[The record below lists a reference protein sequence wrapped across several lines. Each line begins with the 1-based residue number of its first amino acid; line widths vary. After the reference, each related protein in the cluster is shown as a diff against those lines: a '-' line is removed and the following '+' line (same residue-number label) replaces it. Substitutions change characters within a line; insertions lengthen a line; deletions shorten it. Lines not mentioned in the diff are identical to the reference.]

1 MPGMPETPRPG
12 GNVVGVYR
20 VGAEA
25 LADYAA
31 CRAPFHPGRAY
42 PELGG
47 VPTGEAGNPVF
58 DALRDLLRR
67 LGCDAARFG
76 TPAWNPLGWLVRPGD
91 RVVIKPNLVVSEHP
105 QGDALVRH
113 TDTDGPLLRALAE
126 YVLLALDG
134 RGALAFGD
142 SPIKE
147 TSFERAAGLVG
158 LDWVVAELR
167 ARSRVPI
174 ELIDFRDFVSRRL
187 DAAPVAGA
195 RQAGDPGGYV
205 EFDLGAQSA
214 LEPVSHLAGRFRST
228 AAYYEDRMPE
238 THAPGRHRYGISGT
252 VLAADV
258 VLNVPKLKTHCK
270 AGLTA
275 ALKNLVGI
283 CNEKRWLPHHRVGSP
298 RQGGDLYADGAG
310 GVVQLAERVKDFVV
324 RNRAGRAVYPAVAR
338 ANRAARRVLGIDVLG
353 RIRASDPYQN
363 GGWHGNDTV
372 WRMVH
377 DLNRILLYGEADG
390 ARIGRLGARSARRV
404 FTIVDGIWAGE
415 GEGPLRPDAK
425 VAGLLLAGA
434 DSVLVDVAAA
444 TAMGFD
450 HRKIPLLR
458 EAFASSDLPLSPYGV
473 EDLALV
479 SNEPGWDDLDG
490 LGAGALGFR
499 PPAGWAGFIELEG
512 ARRGREA
519 LSTARR

>member
-1 MPGMPETPRPG
+1 
-12 GNVVGVYR
+12 
-20 VGAEA
+20 
-25 LADYAA
+25 
-31 CRAPFHPGRAY
+31 
-42 PELGG
+42 
-47 VPTGEAGNPVF
+47 VPTAEPGNPVF

-67 LGCDAARFG
+67 LGCDAGRYG
-76 TPAWNPLGWLVRPGD
+76 TAAWNPLGWLVRPGD

-126 YVLLALDG
+126 YVLVALDG
-134 RGALAFGD
+134 RGSLAFGD

-147 TSFERAAGLVG
+147 TDFARAAALVGLVG
-158 LDWVVAELR
+158 LDGVVADLR
-167 ARSRVPI
+167 VRSRVPVD
-174 ELIDFRDFVSRRL
+174 LVDFRDFVSHRF
-187 DAAPVAGA
+187 DSAPVAGA
-195 RQAGDPGGYV
+195 RQAGDPDGYV
-205 EFDLGAQSA
+205 EFDLGTRSA
-214 LEPVSHLAGRFRST
+214 LEPVSHLARRFRST

-298 RQGGDLYADGAG
+298 RHGGDLYADGAG
-310 GVVQLAERVKDFVV
+310 GVVQLAERVKDAVV
-324 RNRAGRAVYPAVAR
+324 RNRAGRVLYPVVAR
-338 ANRAARRVLGIDVLG
+338 ANRAARRLLGIDVLG

-377 DLNRILLYGEADG
+377 DLNRILLYGDST
-390 ARIGRLGARSARRV
+390 GRLGGRSPRRV
-404 FTIVDGIWAGE
+404 FTFVDGIWAGE

-434 DSVLVDVAAA
+434 DPLLVDVAAA
-444 TAMGFD
+444 TVMGFD
-450 HRKIPLLR
+450 HRRIPLLA
-458 EAFASSDLPLSPYGV
+458 EGFAPSDLPLSPYGV

-479 SNEPGWDDLDG
+479 SNEPGWEDLDG
-490 LGAGALGFR
+490 LGAGALTFR
-499 PPAGWAGFIELEG
+499 PPAGWAGFIERDAAG
-512 ARRGREA
+512 STGSGGRARAAPSAARR
-519 LSTARR
+519 